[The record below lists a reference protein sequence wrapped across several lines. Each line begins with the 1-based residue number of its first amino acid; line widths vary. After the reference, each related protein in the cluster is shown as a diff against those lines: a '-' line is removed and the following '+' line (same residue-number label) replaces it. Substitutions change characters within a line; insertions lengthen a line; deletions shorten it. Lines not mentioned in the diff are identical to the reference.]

1 MSVDSHG
8 PDRLTVGSTWRR
20 WDLHVHTPDTALN
33 DQFGTWEEFLVA
45 IEGQT
50 AVKVLGVTDYC
61 SITNYSR
68 LKKFREDEGRIPG
81 IDLIIP
87 NVEFRIAPPNDHA
100 RAVNIH
106 LLVSPDDPDHETEI
120 LNALGR
126 LSWQFHDRNYS
137 CLPDQL
143 IAFGYAYDP
152 HLNDDRAALR
162 TGVTQFKVDFTT
174 LRDWYLKEPWLR
186 SNSLI
191 AVAAG
196 DDGLSGFQQDGA
208 WGGYR
213 QEITRFS
220 QMIFSGRPGERD
232 FWLGRRHPNDDV
244 TIKRLGGFRPCI
256 HGSDAHDVGH
266 LFRPDHDRYCW
277 IKADPTFEG
286 LRQVLYE
293 PADRVYIGPTP
304 PMRHDESRVI
314 RSVALSSSNG
324 WFDDLELPLNADLV
338 SIIGR
343 KGSGKSALAE
353 LIAYAAGSWP
363 ATEPGMFLQR
373 AGDHLQD
380 LRVRL
385 TWGDGAVSDACIGQ
399 DQPDAGGVRFLSQR
413 FVERLCSDDQI
424 GGELVAEIE
433 AVVFSHLDPTDTLD
447 ASSFDEL
454 RALRTE
460 GIRSE
465 GERLRDEM
473 LRLTREECSL
483 RDSASKLQEK
493 KDRLKTLAAERTG
506 LVRQIPPPA
515 SEEEA
520 KLQADIQQRRQALAD
535 AQQATAANKQ
545 KLQRIVD
552 LRTRIAAFKAQMA
565 TFAAELHETLD
576 YIGVPADDRD
586 AYHPAFPHDTEP
598 PLTRR
603 EATLNAAI
611 QRREGTAEAPLE
623 GTIRWLRN
631 NIAELEKRESADKA
645 RHARIND
652 IHTRIAKIDTDTRR
666 IGAEVTQIEGPEKQ
680 RIAILR
686 QERLDAYADYF
697 ANLRREQNTLEELYA
712 PVSARLAEKDSA
724 EQEQDLEFSIRW
736 EADLDAWLERGTTLF
751 DQRTTIPYGTMQGL
765 ADAARKILVPA
776 WVSGDPERVKTAMRD
791 EFLGGFRDAQLA
803 PGKYLRTGITI
814 RDVLQWLYEIEHVTL
829 TYGLKYNG
837 TELEK
842 LSPGTKGIVLL
853 ILYIG
858 MDHADTRPLIVD
870 QPDENLD
877 NESIYQLLTTYFKTA
892 KGRRQILLIT
902 HNPNLVVNTDS
913 EQIIVATAERRANGL
928 PHIMY
933 RAGPLE
939 DNVPGEH
946 GIRQQVCRILEGG
959 SDAFRQRE
967 QRYALPGRHPQS
979 PPANPSHQPYAQ

>member
-1 MSVDSHG
+1 MDSHG
-8 PDRLTVGSTWRR
+8 PDRLAVGSTWRR

-33 DQFGTWEEFLVA
+33 DQFGTWDEFLAA

-68 LKKFREDEGRIPG
+68 LKRLKEDAGRIPD
-81 IDLIIP
+81 IDLIVP
-87 NVEFRIAPPNDHA
+87 NIEFRIAPPNDHA

-126 LSWQFHDRNYS
+126 LSWQYDDRNYS
-137 CLPDQL
+137 CLPEQL
-143 IAFGYAYDP
+143 IAFGRAYDP
-152 HLNDDRAALR
+152 LPIDDRAALR

-186 SNSLI
+186 ANSLI

-196 DDGLSGFQQDGA
+196 DDGLSGFQHDGA

-213 QEITRFS
+213 HEITRFS
-220 QMIFSGRPGERD
+220 QIIFSGRPGERD
-232 FWLGRRHPNDDV
+232 FWLGRRHPDDLV
-244 TIKRLGGFRPCI
+244 AIKRLGGFKPCI
-256 HGSDAHDVGH
+256 HGSDAHDIKH
-266 LFRPDHDRYCW
+266 LFRPDHDRNCW

-286 LRQVLYE
+286 FRQVLYE
-293 PADRVYIGPTP
+293 PAGRVYIGPTP
-304 PMRHDESRVI
+304 PMRHDESRLI
-314 RSVALSSSNG
+314 RSLTLSSSNG

-353 LIAYAAGSWP
+353 LVAYAAGSWP
-363 ATEPGMFLQR
+363 TAEPGMFLQR
-373 AGDHLQD
+373 AGDHLRD

-385 TWGDGAVSDACIGQ
+385 TWGDGAISDACVGEE
-399 DQPDAGGVRFLSQR
+399 QPDARGVRFLGQR
-413 FVERLCSDDQI
+413 FVERLCAEDHI
-424 GGELVAEIE
+424 GGELVTEIE

-447 ASSFDEL
+447 TSTFDEL

-465 GERLRDEM
+465 GQRLRDEM

-493 KDRLKTLAAERTG
+493 RDRLKTLAAERAG
-506 LVRQIPPPA
+506 LVKQIPPPA
-515 SEEEA
+515 TEEDA
-520 KLQADIQQRRQALAD
+520 KLQADLQNKRQALAD
-535 AQQATAANKQ
+535 AQQTTAADKQ

-565 TFAAELHETLD
+565 TFAVELHEMLD
-576 YIGVPADDRD
+576 YVGVPADERD
-586 AYHPAFPHDTEP
+586 AYNPAFPHDTDP
-598 PLTRR
+598 PLARR
-603 EATLNAAI
+603 EAALYADV
-611 QRREGTAEAPLE
+611 QQREGTPEAPLE
-623 GTIRWLRN
+623 GTIRWLRTT
-631 NIAELEKRESADKA
+631 IADLEKRESADKA
-645 RHARIND
+645 RHARVNEIN
-652 IHTRIAKIDTDTRR
+652 TRIAAIDTGKRR
-666 IGAEVTQIEGPEKQ
+666 ISAEVTQIEGPEKQ
-680 RIAILR
+680 RIATLR
-686 QERLDAYADYF
+686 KERLDAYAAYF
-697 ANLRREQNTLEELYA
+697 ANLGREQATLEELYA
-712 PVSARLAEKDSA
+712 PVSARLAEQDSA

-736 EADLDAWLERGTTLF
+736 DADLDAWLERGAALF
-751 DQRTTIPYGTMQGL
+751 DQRTTIPYGTMEGL
-765 ADAARKILVPA
+765 ADAAGKILVPA
-776 WVSGDPERVKTAMRD
+776 WVSGDPERVKTAMQD
-791 EFLGGFRDAQLA
+791 EFLGGFPDAQLA
-803 PGKYLRTGITI
+803 PPKYLRTGITL
-814 RDVLQWLYEIEHVTL
+814 RDVLEWLYEVDHVRL
-829 TYGLKYNG
+829 SYGLKYNG
-837 TELEK
+837 VDLEK

-913 EQIIVATAERRANGL
+913 EQVIIATAERRENGL
-928 PHIMY
+928 PHITY

-939 DNVPGEH
+939 ENVPGQH

-967 QRYALPGRHPQS
+967 QRYALPDGHAQS
-979 PPANPSHQPYAQ
+979 PPANPSHEPVVP